1 MPVSNLKQTRDP
13 RHFTICTILLLS
25 ALGPG
30 ALIGQDHEL
39 VPNPGFE
46 VVSIRENTSS
56 EGWSLRFSRN
66 GLNAKNVTLKTLLQE
81 AFGVYD
87 DQLWAGS
94 PAWIG
99 TRQFDIQA
107 RFDPTV
113 FAQPN
118 LVERRQMLQELLRT
132 RFQLRVH
139 RDEKKEAVFFLR
151 VRKGGP
157 ALPQPNNGSPEQ
169 DIAYGTMCNILTS
182 RSGVLQLRSCSMGD
196 LAFQLS
202 TVDEIDRTV
211 LDRTDI
217 KGRFD
222 LELKW
227 SRPSGE
233 TQRETLFPSIF
244 TALREQLGLEL
255 KSGQA
260 ERERIVIDKVSM
272 PSPN

>member
-1 MPVSNLKQTRDP
+1 
-13 RHFTICTILLLS
+13 
-25 ALGPG
+25 
-30 ALIGQDHEL
+30 
-39 VPNPGFE
+39 
-46 VVSIRENTSS
+46 
-56 EGWSLRFSRN
+56 
-66 GLNAKNVTLKTLLQE
+66 
-81 AFGVYD
+81 
-87 DQLWAGS
+87 
-94 PAWIG
+94 
-99 TRQFDIQA
+99 
-107 RFDPTV
+107 
-113 FAQPN
+113 
-118 LVERRQMLQELLRT
+118 
-132 RFQLRVH
+132 
-139 RDEKKEAVFFLR
+139 
-151 VRKGGP
+151 
-157 ALPQPNNGSPEQ
+157 
-169 DIAYGTMCNILTS
+169 
-182 RSGVLQLRSCSMGD
+182 MGD